1 MKIEHISIERL
12 YNLGNY
18 ESIRLGVEGTIIE
31 GETTL
36 DAWKQMETL
45 CDHYFQMGR
54 YQKDVKQTAPL
65 KTSNPAP
72 TPPLHRG
79 IVAAE
84 RFTDETLKNI
94 LVLPNGDIQTNH
106 FIEDKSLWAKINRE
120 LEGKGFVWISAG
132 RESRWSQN

>member
-65 KTSNPAP
+65 KTETTPKPAP
-72 TPPLHRG
+72 TK
-79 IVAAE
+79 
-84 RFTDETLKNI
+84 DELKC
-94 LVLPNGDIQTNH
+94 PECG
-106 FIEDKSLWAKINRE
+106 
-120 LEGKGFVWISAG
+120 GFKQPQYQLCYHCYEEEKA
-132 RESRWSQN
+132 Q

>member
-1 MKIEHISIERL
+1 MKITKVMVNRKFS
-12 YNLGNY
+12 LGNF
-18 ESIRLGVEGTIIE
+18 ENIDVAAEAELSETDNALDVWTILKDNAE
-31 GETTL
+31 MWFTNQQRKDKTTSL
-36 DAWKQMETL
+36 
-45 CDHYFQMGR
+45 
-54 YQKDVKQTAPL
+54 
-65 KTSNPAP
+65 
-72 TPPLHRG
+72 TPPPQTQG